1 MKVRDI
7 VAALDGDLLTG
18 THLLD
23 LDIEAAFGADLM
35 SDVMAY
41 VNESVV
47 LLTGLINP
55 QSIRTADL
63 MDIRVIVFVRGK
75 VPGADMVSEAQSN
88 GMAVIAT
95 RHSMFISCGLL
106 YEGGIR
112 RSGVREHQVRDQ

>member
-7 VAALDGDLLTG
+7 IAVLEGNLLTG
-18 THLLD
+18 AELLD
-23 LDIEAAFGADLM
+23 VDIEAAFGADLM

-41 VNESVV
+41 VNESVM

-75 VPGADMVSEAQSN
+75 VPGAEMVSEAQKN
-88 GMAVIAT
+88 GMAVITT
-95 RHSMFISCGLL
+95 RHSMFISCGIL
-106 YEGGIR
+106 YERGIR
-112 RSGVREHQVRDQ
+112 RSGVRE